1 VLQQLT
7 DNPMIALNHV
17 VAVAMA
23 RGPDEGLALLSS
35 IEGDDHLAEDHRL
48 AAVRAHLL
56 EMAGDLVGARE
67 AYEEA
72 ASRTTSV
79 PQQRYLRLRASK
91 L

>member
-1 VLQQLT
+1 MV
-7 DNPMIALNHV
+7 ALNHV

-23 RGPDEGLALLSS
+23 RGPEAGLALLGS
-35 IEGDDHLAEDHRL
+35 IEHDDRIANDHRL
-48 AAVRAHLL
+48 SAVRAHLL
-56 EMAGDLVGARE
+56 EMAGDAPGART

-79 PQQRYLRLRASK
+79 PQQRYLRARAAK